1 MKWTRNRVAG
11 SDERTNDAIVA
22 QLVAAKSH
30 RIWRIVLISNAV
42 AILAAI
48 AGCLFMM
55 KSSGVKADVA
65 QMRDEVGETL
75 TMMTIGGA
83 SEAVSKHIPRLIDTT
98 VRWDRKFAEKRES
111 FRGLDAEINKVQEMH
126 RLGAA
131 SERWRRELEGVSPMQ
146 RGELWQKN
154 LKAQVEAEQKKWPNR
169 THKKGVSEWLGD
181 MGKEVWYGVKHGALW
196 PIGIYERTAE
206 LVKGGR
212 GIDSLTVGD
221 RLRYILFPYRLSTF
235 TMLRLLGIVLVT
247 SVFGYLLCW
256 LGLKSRFGWLS
267 YAGLFYFLYLLNI
280 ALFIVWL
287 EVTK

>member
-1 MKWTRNRVAG
+1 MKWTRNRIAG

-22 QLVAAKSH
+22 QLVAAKS
-30 RIWRIVLISNAV
+30 RRVWRIVLIANAV

-55 KSSGVKADVA
+55 KTQGVKADVA

-75 TMMTIGGA
+75 TMMTLGGA
-83 SEAVSKHIPRLIDTT
+83 SEAVARHIPQLLGTAAC
-98 VRWDRKFAEKRES
+98 WDRKFAARREG
-111 FRGLDAEINKVQEMH
+111 FRGMDAEIDKVQEMH
-126 RLGAA
+126 RLSVTA
-131 SERWRRELEGVSPMQ
+131 ELWRRDLEGVPPTM
-146 RGELWQKN
+146 RNELWQKS

-169 THKKGVSEWLGD
+169 THKKGADEWLVD
-181 MGKEVWYGVKHGALW
+181 LWKEFWFGVKHGALW

-206 LVKGGR
+206 LVKGGH
-212 GIDSLTVGD
+212 GIENLGVGD
-221 RLRYILFPYRLSTF
+221 RLRYIMFPYRISTF
-235 TMLRLLGIVLVT
+235 TMLRLLGIVIVT
-247 SVFGYLLCW
+247 SAFGYLFCW

-267 YAGLFYFLYLLNI
+267 YMGLFYFLYLLNV

>member
-22 QLVAAKSH
+22 QLVAEKS
-30 RIWRIVLISNAV
+30 RRVWRIVLITNAV

-55 KSSGVKADVA
+55 KAQGVKADVA

-75 TMMTIGGA
+75 TMMTLGGA
-83 SEAVSKHIPRLIDTT
+83 SEAVSRHIPRLIGTT
-98 VRWDRKFAEKRES
+98 AQWDRRFAERRES
-111 FRGLDAEINKVQEMH
+111 FRGMDAEINKVQEMH

-131 SERWRRELEGVSPMQ
+131 AERWRRELEGISPMQ
-146 RGELWQKN
+146 RAEFWQMS

-169 THKKGVSEWLGD
+169 THQKGATEWLGD
-181 MGKEVWYGVKHGALW
+181 MGKELWYGVKHGTLW

-212 GIDSLTVGD
+212 GIDNLEVGD

-247 SVFGYLLCW
+247 SALGYLLCW

-267 YAGLFYFLYLLNI
+267 YAGLIYFLYLLNI